1 MVMETDRYGPRAP
14 LPPPHV
20 ADRGSPDRRSYER
33 RQSDRPQAA
42 PGQAVAAAI
51 AICGGLVVMF
61 VFFWA
66 LGAIDVRVAVAA
78 TVVTVALLLVWL
90 AAFVYRGG
98 QEETLVTKQ
107 DRERRGF

>member
-1 MVMETDRYGPRAP
+1 VDP
-14 LPPPHV
+14 
-20 ADRGSPDRRSYER
+20 DIPDRRSNER
-33 RQSDRPQAA
+33 RHEDLPEASPRQAA
-42 PGQAVAAAI
+42 AAAF

-78 TVVTVALLLVWL
+78 TVVTVVLLSVWL
-90 AAFVYRGG
+90 GAFVYRDR
-98 QEETLVTKQ
+98 QEETLVMKQ

>member
-1 MVMETDRYGPRAP
+1 LEPDAQ
-14 LPPPHV
+14 
-20 ADRGSPDRRSYER
+20 DRRSYER
-33 RQSDRPQAA
+33 RQEVAPQAA
-42 PGQAVAAAI
+42 PRQAAAAAF

-78 TVVTVALLLVWL
+78 TVVTVVLLLVWL
-90 AAFVYRGG
+90 GAFVHRGR
-98 QEETLVTKQ
+98 QEETLMIKH